1 VVDRT
6 DNFNRADGGL
16 GANWT
21 AFTDTFMTA
30 TLAIA
35 SNVVTQSS
43 NGTDAFSLWTADTF
57 QNDQYSQ
64 CVIASAT
71 GSSNSGPIVRGTTGG
86 TNKHYEFDAG
96 PGATSAIY
104 LYDAGVGWTS
114 LATGV
119 AVANGD
125 TLRLEITGTT
135 LTAKVNAAT
144 NCTATDATLSS
155 GNPGMHNFPDTGQTI
170 TLDDWLGGPITAA
183 GAAPFSQNDWPS
195 PTGAPFPPSLR
206 TWAWSYNPNLVGK
219 DVLPA
224 GRQSFELPPRAYPPP
239 GKTWAWSY
247 NINLIGLD
255 ALPAG
260 RRNPVYDEVQPI
272 LWRREWT
279 QNLLLTTLA
288 PVQAVLPFRQQ
299 DWPLPGRAAQPD
311 RTWVSSAATLQLM
324 LPPPGDGWTDLP
336 PPPLFWRNTWT
347 QNLVLTT
354 LVAQDV
360 LPPGVARYDRPP
372 PVDWRRDWSLNL
384 VLTTL
389 APPPATPPLNQYD
402 WPLPGRA
409 AQPDRTW
416 VSSAATLQL
425 MLPPPGDG
433 WTDLP
438 PPPQFWR
445 NTWTQNLVLTT
456 LVAQD
461 ALPPGVAR
469 YDRPPPV
476 DWRRDWSQNLVLSTL
491 VGQDAFPPGAAR
503 YDRPQ
508 PVAWS
513 RDWSQNLLL
522 STLAPPP
529 APMPFNQ
536 YDWPLP
542 ARALQPDRTYIQT
555 QNPPFVE
562 VPPAFGY
569 VPGAADSYFYD
580 WWRRQ
585 RRAIERI
592 VERLEEVEPEVAAE
606 AAPAV
611 RAAIRKLK
619 PATLAKIDS
628 ATTPHELIEVAARL
642 DRVERSMVEALMRAA
657 DEAERIEEEEAI
669 KAIVLSLGL
678 L

>member
-336 PPPLFWRNTWT
+336 PPP
-347 QNLVLTT
+347 
-354 LVAQDV
+354 
-360 LPPGVARYDRPP
+360 
-372 PVDWRRDWSLNL
+372 
-384 VLTTL
+384 
-389 APPPATPPLNQYD
+389 
-402 WPLPGRA
+402 
-409 AQPDRTW
+409 
-416 VSSAATLQL
+416 
-425 MLPPPGDG
+425 
-433 WTDLP
+433 
-438 PPPQFWR
+438 QFWR